1 MTRKEIQD
9 RKSPSISGPGPA
21 LVIGIALILC
31 AAWMLVWRGSLD
43 GVFHFDD
50 YGNIVDN
57 LRIRR
62 LWPLDDF
69 LQNNR
74 PIGLYSFAVNYH
86 FSGETPY
93 AYHVTNLFIHLVN
106 GLLLYTGCYLTGR
119 ILNGTVSRT
128 DGAAAT
134 AADSTA
140 ARAAASALDNGQL
153 RLILVSGLIASL
165 WVVHPLTT
173 QAVTNIVQRY
183 ESLSSLGYLGAWVGL
198 LIYLRGFRWRGCSL
212 ILPAAWIGLMSK
224 EVFATAPLVILLF
237 DRLISQ
243 QKWFSIAKLRWLP
256 YMLMVSPYVWFV
268 PSVARFFDPVRTQ
281 GSSMGLGM
289 ESISSWEYLRTQ
301 PEVLWHYLGLV
312 VWPKD
317 LCFDY
322 LWRIQGNPWIYRPL
336 GASII
341 FMLLLGLASYV
352 RGLRSAVSST
362 DGILPVGLSS
372 IGMAGWLVLTFF
384 LILSP
389 TSSVMPIADIAVE
402 HRMYL
407 ASSVV
412 VAGIVLGA
420 TAIAGGLL
428 RQSERPLVLKAGL
441 ACIVLFC
448 FAMLSWRT
456 HLRNQDY
463 RDGLVLWRTA
473 ARISPENP
481 RAWYNIGRELF
492 NKGDRNAALRPM
504 ISAVGL
510 SPKRVPFFDLGLA
523 DCLRHIKRYDD
534 AITLYKYAISSQPR
548 YPEAY
553 NNLGAV
559 YLDLGQL
566 DQAEEAF
573 QTAVEMDHPE
583 ARYNLALVCLKQ
595 HRPTEA
601 IRLLEQTLVQHPEF
615 AVAARRLAWLLATS
629 EQEELRDV
637 ATAKR
642 LLDEHYDLGK
652 TQSAAVFDTE
662 GVIRAAFGDFSGA
675 IQSTNK
681 AVEIARRRAEP
692 DTSYITDLQ
701 QRLATYELGK
711 PWVGGL
717 QP

>member
-1 MTRKEIQD
+1 MNTMTPPTANLH
-9 RKSPSISGPGPA
+9 KSNRIGPA
-21 LVIGIALILC
+21 SVIGIALMLC

-50 YGNIVDN
+50 YSSIVDN
-57 LRIRR
+57 EGIRK

-69 LQNNR
+69 LRSSR

-93 AYHVTNLFIHLVN
+93 AYHVTNLVIHLVN
-106 GLLLYTGCYLTGR
+106 GLLLFAGCYLTGR
-119 ILNGTVSRT
+119 MSNGRVFRA
-128 DGAAAT
+128 DGADSEAT
-134 AADSTA
+134 AAD
-140 ARAAASALDNGQL
+140 NGQA

-198 LIYLRGFRWRGCSL
+198 LIYLRGFRWLGCSL

-243 QKWFSIAKLRWLP
+243 QTWFSIAKLRWLP
-256 YMLMVSPYVWFV
+256 YMLMVSPYVWFI
-268 PSVARFFDPVRTQ
+268 PTVAFFFDPVRTQ
-281 GSSMGLGM
+281 SSSAGLGM
-289 ESISSWEYLRTQ
+289 ETISPWEYLRTQ

-312 VWPKD
+312 VWPND

-322 LWRIQGNPWIYRPL
+322 LWKIQSNPWIYLPL
-336 GASII
+336 GASIV
-341 FMLLLGLASYV
+341 FVLLLGIAAYV
-352 RGLRSAVSST
+352 RGLRSIVSST
-362 DGILPVGLSS
+362 DGVLPVGLSS

-389 TSSVMPIADIAVE
+389 TSSFMPIADIAVE

-412 VAGIVLGA
+412 VAGLVLGA
-420 TAIAGGLL
+420 TAIAGFLL

-448 FAMLSWRT
+448 LAMLSWRT

-463 RDGLVLWRTA
+463 RDGIVLWRTA

-481 RAWYNIGRELF
+481 RAWYNMGQEYYQR
-492 NKGDRNAALRPM
+492 GDRDAALRPM
-504 ISAVGL
+504 ISAVGF
-510 SPKRVPFFDLGLA
+510 SGSSVPMFDAGLA
-523 DCLRHIKRYDD
+523 DCLNHIGRTDD
-534 AITLYKYAISSQPR
+534 AIKLYQRALGKKSGYKT
-548 YPEAY
+548 EFL
-553 NNLGAV
+553 NNLGV
-559 YLDLGQL
+559 IYLNREQVEL
-566 DQAEEAF
+566 AEEMFRSAENLND
-573 QTAVEMDHPE
+573 AE
-583 ARYNLALVCLKQ
+583 ATYNLGWVLLKRGQVERAIEYFHKAL
-595 HRPTEA
+595 
-601 IRLLEQTLVQHPEF
+601 IRQPELHP
-615 AVAARRLAWLLATS
+615 AARRLAWVFATS
-629 EQEELRDV
+629 EEERYRDL
-637 ATAKR
+637 ASARK
-642 LLDEHYDLGK
+642 LLDEHYDLST
-652 TQSAAVFDTE
+652 TQSAAVFDTD

-681 AVEIARRRAEP
+681 ALEIARGRAEP